1 MHHTYILF
9 SKSKNKFYIGV
20 TSNLDERIRKHNS
33 NHKGF
38 TGGVGDWELQ
48 YHESF
53 HLKTDALEREKMI
66 KSWKSRIKILD
77 LVNNTQLA

>member
-1 MHHTYILF
+1 MHFTYILF

-20 TSNLDERIRKHNS
+20 TANLNERIRKHNS

-38 TGGVGDWELQ
+38 TGGSGDWELH

-53 HLKTDALEREKMI
+53 DLKTDALKREKTI
-66 KSWKSRIKILD
+66 KSWKSRIKVLELVHNSQLD
-77 LVNNTQLA
+77 